1 LTIHGVA
8 GRVVAAVVS
17 STIDR
22 KVEMHRVK
30 SLLFAVLA
38 LLVLGSFA
46 ASAAFATPKS
56 TSVLLLEGASFPI
69 RFSSLP
75 AEPNTIKS
83 ELQNAAG
90 TLTGEGF
97 LLQGELTSATSGL
110 YEVLFLNVTE
120 PTNREKCNTTG
131 DGRGEVL
138 VPKGNLTLVHDES
151 EEKGAGELFEVK
163 EFTITCGTLRI
174 TIKGNVVGLAEEI
187 PVGRDILSLF
197 LAHLHCVTGRFGEP
211 EDQQY
216 WISLLSSRLTPLL
229 LANFGGGFRKAC
241 EEIVGKIHIDIS
253 QMAEFMNP

>member
-1 LTIHGVA
+1 
-8 GRVVAAVVS
+8 
-17 STIDR
+17 
-22 KVEMHRVK
+22 MHRVR

-46 ASAAFATPKS
+46 ASAASATPKS
-56 TSVLLLEGASFPI
+56 TSVLLLSGGNFPVK
-69 RFSSLP
+69 FSSLP
-75 AEPNTIKS
+75 ADNPNNRIKS

-90 TLTGEGF
+90 TLKGEGF
-97 LLQGELTSATSGL
+97 LLQGELTSATSGT
-110 YEVLFLNVTE
+110 YEVLFLNVEE
-120 PTNREKCNTTG
+120 PTSREKCNTAG
-131 DGRGEVL
+131 DGVGEVL
-138 VPKGNLTLVHDES
+138 VPKGAVTLVHDEN

-197 LAHLHCVTGRFGEP
+197 LAHLHCVAGRTGEP